1 MDAYTPASS
10 TLLQEMLHNE
20 EHEPI
25 PEVKRFLELVKAAD
39 RPLYEG
45 CEMSLLKA
53 VARLTNVKCEYNLSH
68 RAVDGIASF
77 MKEICPNNND
87 TVGNYYEIKKLLAGL
102 ELPHYKIDVCPNGCM
117 LFWKEVD
124 GLHRCAFCDE

>member
-1 MDAYTPASS
+1 MFLEDNGVATTTSNAVVQPNLMRDMVMDAYGHASPA
-10 TLLQEMLHNE
+10 LLHELPHNE

-25 PEVKRFLELVKAAD
+25 PEARRFIELLKAAE

-53 VARLTNVKCEYNLSH
+53 VAQLTNLKCEYNLPH

-77 MKEICPNNND
+77 HEGDMP
-87 TVGNYYEIKKLLAGL
+87 KLL
-102 ELPHYKIDVCPNGCM
+102 
-117 LFWKEVD
+117 
-124 GLHRCAFCDE
+124 